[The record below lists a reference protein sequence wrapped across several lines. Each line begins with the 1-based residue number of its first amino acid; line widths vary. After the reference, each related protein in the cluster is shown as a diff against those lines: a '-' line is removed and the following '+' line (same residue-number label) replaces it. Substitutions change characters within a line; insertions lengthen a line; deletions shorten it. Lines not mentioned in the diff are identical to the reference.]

1 MVQNQLLV
9 HLMRLLILI
18 IPVLL
23 FMSCKKESPLDEV
36 PEITFIRMF
45 PDTVRANTDSIVVE
59 LSYADGDGD
68 IGENN
73 AYVKNLFFT
82 DQRNQLTYGFRV
94 SKIAEEGTPA
104 IKGTLKV
111 VMPYINLIQSPGPET
126 TSFSIKLVDRAGH
139 SSNLITSSALVI
151 TE

>member
-1 MVQNQLLV
+1 
-9 HLMRLLILI
+9 MRLLFLM
-18 IPVLL
+18 IPAVL

-36 PEITFIRMF
+36 PEISFVKMY

-82 DQRNQLTYGFRV
+82 DQRNQLTYGFRI

-104 IKGTLKV
+104 IKGTLRV
-111 VMPYINLIQSPGPET
+111 VIPYINLIQAPGPEST
-126 TSFSIKLVDRAGH
+126 TFSIKLVDRAGN
-139 SSNLITSSALVI
+139 SSNQIMSSRLVI
-151 TE
+151 TD